1 MVYPTRI
8 YYTDADKALMWD
20 RWRKGQSLNEIGR
33 HFERSHTSIQN
44 ILSQTGGIRPPER
57 KRSLRSLS
65 LSDREEISRG
75 IVVGRSIRS
84 IAAEWRTRRWRG
96 LWNRSSG
103 SSGRPRRS
111 PGRLLPVQTSTTER
125 LSFAVAAASR

>member
-1 MVYPTRI
+1 MLQMVYPTRI

-20 RWRKGQSLNEIGR
+20 RWRKGESLNEIGR
-33 HFERSHTSIQN
+33 YFERSHTSIQN

-57 KRSLRSLS
+57 KRSSRSLS

-84 IAAEWRTRRWRG
+84 IAAE
-96 LWNRSSG
+96 L
-103 SSGRPRRS
+103 GR
-111 PGRLLPVQTSTTER
+111 
-125 LSFAVAAASR
+125 AASTISR